1 MVGLAPQCGLRGAEG
16 KKRPPVTR
24 GFGGRYWVRTSDLFR
39 VKEARYHC
47 ANRPLVKRGGDGIR
61 TRVDGFAGRC
71 LASRPLH
78 QKPRGLS
85 SGRRD
90 SNPRPSP
97 WQGDALP
104 AALRPRLCRRDRTGL
119 DQHNRAAHSL
129 DTRYLNMSSVPLVH
143 NSGAGHLRTP
153 MPGSLTES
161 ETEAELHVRVLADMA
176 ASAAPER
183 RTVIEGDV
191 VGESTRP
198 ECPTTS
204 P

>member
-1 MVGLAPQCGLRGAEG
+1 
-16 KKRPPVTR
+16 
-24 GFGGRYWVRTSDLFR
+24 
-39 VKEARYHC
+39 
-47 ANRPLVKRGGDGIR
+47 
-61 TRVDGFAGRC
+61 
-71 LASRPLH
+71 
-78 QKPRGLS
+78 
-85 SGRRD
+85 
-90 SNPRPSP
+90 
-97 WQGDALP
+97 
-104 AALRPRLCRRDRTGL
+104 LCRRDRTGL

-129 DTRYLNMSSVPLVH
+129 DTRYLNMSSLPLVH

-161 ETEAELHVRVLADMA
+161 ETEAELHVRDLAEMA

-183 RTVIEGDV
+183 RTVTEGDV